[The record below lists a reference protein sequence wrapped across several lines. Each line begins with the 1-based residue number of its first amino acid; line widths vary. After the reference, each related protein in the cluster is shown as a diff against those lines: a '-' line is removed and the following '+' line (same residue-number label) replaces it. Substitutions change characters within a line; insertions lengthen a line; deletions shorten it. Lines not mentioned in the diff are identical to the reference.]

1 MKKNIIFIVIDGGRV
16 DFAKKSKVYQN
27 LKSKAIFLFSTES
40 VKNID
45 YILTSEV
52 RYAHSTDYIN
62 QLAKLHKFN
71 ILRVENTTIRKKVE
85 GQLFILQRLE

>member
-1 MKKNIIFIVIDGGRV
+1 MFIATDLLIYIGDLERLFSNVSN
-16 DFAKKSKVYQN
+16 ASKSK
-27 LKSKAIFLFSTES
+27 SFFLFSTES

-52 RYAHSTDYIN
+52 RYAHSENYIQ
-62 QLAKLHKFN
+62 QLARLHKFN
-71 ILRVENTTIRKKVE
+71 ILRVENTTIRKEVE